1 MATKKIISKKKMW
14 LFAIGQFGWS
24 LLSALITNWLVYF
37 YQPTEDT
44 IAQGQTLFIPQG
56 RVIFGAL
63 TIIGGITA
71 LGRIFDAITDPLIA
85 NASDRSTNPKG
96 RRIPFMK
103 KIAIPFAVVTVLV
116 FWAPVNEISAV
127 NSVWLLVMLLL
138 FYLFMTTYCTPYNAL
153 ISELGSNQD
162 TRISISTYISAT
174 FILGSA
180 VGYAAPY
187 IWGALEPSMGRIM
200 AIRVTFIILAAI
212 GLVALLVPTFTIN
225 EKDYVDQKPDTDD
238 AFRSLGKAFKNKEF
252 RTFVGSDVLYFIA
265 LTIFQTGLTYFIT
278 SLMGLD
284 EKYTTILYVLMT
296 LLSFVCYAP
305 VNMLA
310 HKYNKK
316 KLVMIGFCGLSV
328 TYGITAMSG
337 MFGIPGIVWGFIVPI
352 IAAFPMAILGILPQA
367 IVADIAQAESVTT
380 GENREGMFF
389 AARAFAF
396 KLGQSLSMLIFTA
409 LATIRPDIGLG
420 YRIAAICAFVIC
432 LIGAFVLSHY
442 NEKKILGI
450 IAPEKVEK

>member
-1 MATKKIISKKKMW
+1 
-14 LFAIGQFGWS
+14 
-24 LLSALITNWLVYF
+24 
-37 YQPTEDT
+37 
-44 IAQGQTLFIPQG
+44 
-56 RVIFGAL
+56 
-63 TIIGGITA
+63 
-71 LGRIFDAITDPLIA
+71 
-85 NASDRSTNPKG
+85 
-96 RRIPFMK
+96 MK

-389 AARAFAF
+389 AARTFAF

>member
-24 LLSALITNWLVYF
+24 LVSALITNWLVYF

-316 KLVMIGFCGLSV
+316 KLVMIGFCGLSA

-337 MFGIPGIVWGFIVPI
+337 MFGIQGIVWGFIVPI

-389 AARAFAF
+389 AARTFAF

>member
-1 MATKKIISKKKMW
+1 M
-14 LFAIGQFGWS
+14 GQFGWS

-389 AARAFAF
+389 AARTFAF

>member
-85 NASDRSTNPKG
+85 NASDRNPKG

-389 AARAFAF
+389 AARTFAF

>member
-389 AARAFAF
+389 AARTFAF